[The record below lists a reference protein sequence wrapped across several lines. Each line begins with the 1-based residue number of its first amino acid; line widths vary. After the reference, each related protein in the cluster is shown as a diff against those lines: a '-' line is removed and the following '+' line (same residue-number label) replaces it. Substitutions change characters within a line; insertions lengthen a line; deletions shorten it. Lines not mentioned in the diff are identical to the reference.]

1 MNDSDPTAPGT
12 PRRIKSF
19 VKREGRLTPGQE
31 KNLAALWPR
40 CSCISGP
47 AGFRRTPPT
56 GTGLLGPSGGSRAV
70 HGSSRHTSMW
80 VRT

>member
-40 CSCISGP
+40 YGLERP
-47 AGFRRTPPT
+47 EAPLDWTGVFGRDAHRTLSPRGQHPR
-56 GTGLLGPSGGSRAV
+56 GALPLDPR
-70 HGSSRHTSMW
+70 
-80 VRT
+80 